1 MMKFLI
7 LSKDK
12 SQGIAMWWRPE
23 SEGYTTDVDAAG
35 RYSADES
42 AKIARSGHGK
52 DIRVPVSAIDRVVT
66 TRRIVDIG
74 DADNYSELM
83 AFDGA

>member
-1 MMKFLI
+1 MEFLI
-7 LSKDK
+7 LSKDR
-12 SQGIAMWWRPE
+12 SQGIAMWWRPN
-23 SEGYTTDVDAAG
+23 SAGYTTDIDAAG

-42 AKIARSGHGK
+42 AQIVRAGPDK
-52 DIRVPVSAIDRVVT
+52 DMRVPVSAIGRVVT

-74 DADNYSELM
+74 DGDNHYELM